1 MEIKVRREMEEK
13 KKHRKH
19 FQFLQK
25 KKTEKEFIPRPP
37 LAVMFLP
44 LWFLE
49 PDVSS
54 SQFLATEP

>member
-1 MEIKVRREMEEK
+1 MEEK
-13 KKHRKH
+13 KNTASAFNFYGRKK
-19 FQFLQK
+19 LK
-25 KKTEKEFIPRPP
+25 KNPP
-37 LAVMFLP
+37 PPPPFAVMFLP